1 MPSTL
6 YASVVTILSVI
17 SLLQGL
23 VGQAQAAEI
32 PTLLPATAMT
42 VDGRLDESVWQ
53 DASRININ
61 FNTLPTDQGVSDIA
75 TEAWVFDDGEI
86 LYIGFIAPDPEP
98 ELIRAFYRNRDTIWS
113 DDVVGVKIDP
123 YNNKQL
129 AYQFF
134 ANPLGSQADS
144 IENAQTGHESS
155 SWDGFWHAAGQLTDK
170 GYVVEMAIPFAVM
183 NFPPQAGLKTWALE
197 FVRFIP
203 RDQRLRLSSARISHA
218 NKCWVCQMP
227 AYQGFAKAK
236 SSTNVIIAPSL
247 VAGRSEQRNVHQ
259 QQSWQGE
266 NNVELSLDGKWAV
279 TPDITLNATLNPDFS
294 QVEADAQQ
302 LSVNNPF
309 TLFYAESRPFFTE
322 NADYFATPTNLVH
335 TRNISAPNIGAK
347 VTGRTGAHTFGFFA
361 ADDDSTTLVLPG
373 NLGSDIAVVNNASH
387 NLAARYSFAYNNS
400 ISVGAIATWREAADY
415 SNGLTGLDA
424 NIRLTA
430 KDTLSLQWLYSETSN
445 SQQLALHGEALQRY
459 GSEQPLTGQAYRVN
473 YQHSERTWRWFGR
486 YDARSKGFRA
496 DLGFMPETDWNK
508 FTTGGEYIWYLA
520 DDNLFNRVRITGDW
534 DTTHNA
540 AGEFI
545 ESETEGYAGI
555 FGPLGSYLELG
566 AYQRERVGLRL
577 DNTSLA
583 ISGNTERFDEQGLS
597 LFAEVSPAAGMMF
610 FAFWQHG
617 SALDLTNN
625 RLSDQNR
632 VELKG
637 RYSFSRHLELSLRHN
652 LTTMDYQSARVFT
665 ANLTDMRLTYQ
676 FSNRSALRLILL
688 YTDLQR
694 ELANYQPQWQS
705 VLDARSRQLN
715 KQLLYSYK
723 VNPQTVFFVGY
734 SDGSLQDDELSRIT
748 TSERSA
754 FLKFSYAWQL

>member
-1 MPSTL
+1 MPSSFYT
-6 YASVVTILSVI
+6 AVVTVLSVI
-17 SLLQGL
+17 SLLQS
-23 VGQAQAAEI
+23 VVSPAQAAEI
-32 PTLLPATAMT
+32 PTLLPETIIT
-42 VDGRLDESVWQ
+42 VDGQLDERAWR
-53 DASRININ
+53 DARRININ
-61 FNTLPTDQGVSDIA
+61 FITLPTDQGVSDIA
-75 TEAWVFDDGEI
+75 TEARVFDDGEI
-86 LYIGFIAPDPEP
+86 LYIGFIAPDPQP
-98 ELIRAFYRNRDTIWS
+98 ELIRAFYRNRDNIWN

-144 IENAQTGHESS
+144 IENAQTGHESA
-155 SWDGFWHAAGQLTDK
+155 SWDGFWHAAGQLTDN
-170 GYVVEMAIPFAVM
+170 GYLVEMAIPFAVM
-183 NFPPQAGLKTWALE
+183 NFPPQPGLKTWALE
-197 FVRFIP
+197 FVRFMP

-236 SSTNVIIAPSL
+236 SSTNVIIAPSV
-247 VAGRSEQRNVHQ
+247 VAGRSEQREVHQ
-259 QQSWQGE
+259 QQNWQGE

-322 NADYFATPTNLVH
+322 NADYFATPYNLVH

-373 NLGSDIAVVNNASH
+373 NLGSDIAVLKSASH

-400 ISVGAIATWREAADY
+400 ISVGAIATWRDAADY
-415 SNGLTGLDA
+415 SNSLTGLDA

-430 KDTLSLQWLYSETSN
+430 KDTLSLQWLFSETSN

-459 GSEQPLTGQAYRVN
+459 GDEQPLTGQAYRLN

-632 VELKG
+632 VELEG

-652 LTTMDYQSARVFT
+652 LTTMDYLSARVFT

-676 FSNRSALRLILL
+676 FSNRSALRLVLL

-694 ELANYQPQWQS
+694 ELQNYQPQWQS
-705 VLDARSRQLN
+705 TLDARSRQLN

-723 VNPQTVFFVGY
+723 VNPQTVFFIGY

-748 TSERSA
+748 PSERSA

>member
-23 VGQAQAAEI
+23 VGQAQSAEI

-632 VELKG
+632 VELEG

>member
-335 TRNISAPNIGAK
+335 TRNISAPNIGA
-347 VTGRTGAHTFGFFA
+347 VAEA
-361 ADDDSTTLVLPG
+361 
-373 NLGSDIAVVNNASH
+373 
-387 NLAARYSFAYNNS
+387 
-400 ISVGAIATWREAADY
+400 GAI
-415 SNGLTGLDA
+415 
-424 NIRLTA
+424 
-430 KDTLSLQWLYSETSN
+430 
-445 SQQLALHGEALQRY
+445 
-459 GSEQPLTGQAYRVN
+459 
-473 YQHSERTWRWFGR
+473 
-486 YDARSKGFRA
+486 RA
-496 DLGFMPETDWNK
+496 
-508 FTTGGEYIWYLA
+508 
-520 DDNLFNRVRITGDW
+520 
-534 DTTHNA
+534 
-540 AGEFI
+540 
-545 ESETEGYAGI
+545 
-555 FGPLGSYLELG
+555 
-566 AYQRERVGLRL
+566 
-577 DNTSLA
+577 
-583 ISGNTERFDEQGLS
+583 SG
-597 LFAEVSPAAGMMF
+597 
-610 FAFWQHG
+610 
-617 SALDLTNN
+617 
-625 RLSDQNR
+625 
-632 VELKG
+632 
-637 RYSFSRHLELSLRHN
+637 
-652 LTTMDYQSARVFT
+652 
-665 ANLTDMRLTYQ
+665 
-676 FSNRSALRLILL
+676 
-688 YTDLQR
+688 
-694 ELANYQPQWQS
+694 
-705 VLDARSRQLN
+705 
-715 KQLLYSYK
+715 
-723 VNPQTVFFVGY
+723 
-734 SDGSLQDDELSRIT
+734 
-748 TSERSA
+748 
-754 FLKFSYAWQL
+754 